1 MHFTSECIPLD
12 LIKADVLW
20 QRRYCFYNDTEIQKC
35 KRAEVLYKLVDV
47 HLTHGTAKYSYQN
60 LQSFGS
66 RDTYY
71 FDKTVGIS

>member
-1 MHFTSECIPLD
+1 MHFTSERIPLH

-20 QRRYCFYNDTEIQKC
+20 QRQYFFTMIQRFKNA
-35 KRAEVLYKLVDV
+35 KEQVLYKLVDV

-66 RDTYY
+66 RDTY
-71 FDKTVGIS
+71 FDKIVKIS